1 MTRDVLLEALAE
13 KMASDKSADIA
24 NGAFLIIMKTL
35 HSILDA
41 QDENE
46 IRLITLKD
54 SIEQKINDFKVSS
67 EQKINDLK
75 ISAEQK
81 IADTEA
87 KVVII
92 DTKLTTDL
100 IEALDE
106 IKTNQE
112 KKIQHWERT
121 ILIFSI
127 SYGVLTAAS
136 TILGV
141 ISFFK

>member
-35 HSILDA
+35 HSILDS
-41 QDENE
+41 QDEHE
-46 IRLITLKD
+46 IKLDTMKN
-54 SIEQKINDFKVSS
+54 SFEQKLNDFKTST
-67 EQKINDLK
+67 
-75 ISAEQK
+75 EQK

-87 KVVII
+87 KVVVI

-100 IEALDE
+100 IKALND
-106 IKTNQE
+106 IRINQE

-127 SYGVLTAAS
+127 SYGILTVAS
-136 TILGV
+136 TILGI